1 MDAGAHHGYGL
12 LLVLM
17 RSYDK
22 AATELREA
30 VRLDPQSAEAHSDLA
45 DLLAAQ
51 GRSESA
57 REEYARAEQAKR
69 GEKVH

>member
-1 MDAGAHHGYGL
+1 
-12 LLVLM
+12 M

-22 AATELREA
+22 AALELREA
-30 VRLDPQSAEAHSDLA
+30 VRLNPQSAEAHSDLG

-51 GRSESA
+51 GHAESA
-57 REEYARAEQAKR
+57 REEYTRAEQAKR

>member
-1 MDAGAHHGYGL
+1 M
-12 LLVLM
+12 
-17 RSYDK
+17 
-22 AATELREA
+22 ELREA
-30 VRLDPQSAEAHSDLA
+30 VRLDPQSAEAHSDLG

-51 GRSESA
+51 GHSESA